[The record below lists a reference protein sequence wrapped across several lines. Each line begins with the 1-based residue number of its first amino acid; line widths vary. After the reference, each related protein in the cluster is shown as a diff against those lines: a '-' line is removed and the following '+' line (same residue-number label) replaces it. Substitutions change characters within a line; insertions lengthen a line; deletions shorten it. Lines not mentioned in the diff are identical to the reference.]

1 MANETVTTVQDSK
14 VESSYDK
21 AFKKALDE
29 IIDTVTTPS
38 DGDSE
43 DHQTEVKGLAEYV
56 QDCFDRSVAARQEIE
71 NKWVD
76 NLRQY
81 KGIYS
86 PDVLAKMNKYRAK
99 AFIRLTRAKVKT
111 VDSRLTDLLFPANG
125 DKNWSIEP
133 TPIPEFSD
141 RKMAALLS
149 LWKEESGEDATRE
162 SFEML
167 MNEEAKKQARKMSKI
182 IEDQLVELKY
192 REIMRN
198 VIHSGN
204 VYGTGVLK
212 GPLVTITENRQY
224 YKNVTKNGKE
234 QWLLQE
240 HDTITPF
247 VEYVRVWDMYPDMGA
262 DNLDDCRYIIQ
273 RRKMDKHDVVGLAS
287 RSDFDS
293 NIIHSYLEVCPDG
306 DYERLGFEQELSSL
320 GDIIEAQDAGTSN
333 SKKYEVLEFWGYV
346 DATDLERHGI
356 EIPTEKKSQVELIAN
371 IWVLGDKVIKA
382 TLSPLNGV
390 RWPYFFYYYDKD
402 ETSLFGEGIPS
413 IMKDIQDLI
422 NSSFRAMLDNAAIS
436 AGPQVEVNLDLLSED
451 EDPRD
456 FYPFK
461 VWLRTGEGVDASNPA
476 IRQLQIQTNSAEYLN
491 MIELFRTYGDEITSI
506 PRTLWGEP
514 TGTNTRTSGGLS
526 MLLGNANITIKD
538 QVKNFDDGI
547 TKPFITAMYYW
558 NMQFGEDEDSKGD
571 YAVVARGS
579 SSLIAKEVR
588 SQTLIQFA
596 QLTANQMDAGIVK
609 RPAMIR
615 AIAESLDLYDD
626 NFVYTDKE
634 IEVQQQQQQQA
645 AQEERQWMSEMVEVA
660 REYGISPSS
669 MLDSL
674 RMMRRELN
682 ENPKAP
688 DAFVGNNELM
698 GVPGPVEQEMRDV
711 EG

>member
-1 MANETVTTVQDSK
+1 MADDIVTTVKNEK
-14 VESSYDK
+14 VESNYDK
-21 AFKKALDE
+21 AFEKVLDD
-29 IIDTVTTPS
+29 IIDTVTTPQ
-38 DGDSE
+38 DGDS
-43 DHQTEVKGLAEYV
+43 DLHQTEVQGLVNYV
-56 QDCFDRSVAARQEIE
+56 QQCFDKSVAARQEIE
-71 NKWVD
+71 NKWID

-86 PDVLAKMNKYRAK
+86 PEVLAKMNKYRAK

-141 RKMAALLS
+141 RKMAALLQ

-167 MNEEAKKQARKMSKI
+167 LNEEAKKQARKMSTI

-234 QWLLQE
+234 QWMLQE
-240 HDTITPF
+240 HDAITPF
-247 VEYVRVWDMYPDMGA
+247 VEYVRLWDIYPDMSA

-273 RRKMDKHDVVGLAS
+273 RRKMDKHDVVGLS
-287 RSDFDS
+287 QRSDFDS
-293 NIIHSYLEVCPDG
+293 DIILKYLDDNPNG
-306 DYERLGFEQELSSL
+306 DYSRMEFEQELSSL
-320 GDIIEAQDAGTSN
+320 GDIIDSDDSSTS
-333 SKKYEVLEFWGYV
+333 SGKKYEVLEFWGYV
-346 DATDLERHGI
+346 DAHDLETHGV
-356 EIPTEKKSQVELIAN
+356 EIPTDKKAQVELIAN
-371 IWVLGDKVIKA
+371 IWILGDNVIKA

-461 VWLRTGEGVDASNPA
+461 VWLRTGEGADASNPA

-558 NMQFGEDEDSKGD
+558 NMQFGSDEDAKGD
-571 YAVVARGS
+571 YAIKARGS

-588 SQTLIQFA
+588 ANTLIQFA
-596 QLTANQMDAGIVK
+596 QLTANALDQNIVK
-609 RPAMIR
+609 RPAMVR

-688 DAFVGNNELM
+688 AAFVGNNELM
-698 GVPGPVEQEMRDV
+698 GVPGAEEMANA